1 MNQNNSVEIGISL
14 QKENASEDQGYN
26 PDTLLK
32 CGKNV
37 TEVESDGKIF
47 PSSKKALP
55 SNVLT
60 ENKIVK
66 DRKLSELPQVNQTH
80 PVPQTSNTGKKES
93 ENELKL
99 TITDVRT
106 LTGINAFNGKCIYDC
121 IVKSFISS
129 PEIKVQVSFS
139 DQNVSIVRL

>member
-1 MNQNNSVEIGISL
+1 MDDMINEPLIFYKSITVYLSYLNQTNSVEIGISL
-14 QKENASEDQGYN
+14 QRENASEDQGYN

-32 CGKNV
+32 CMKNV

-47 PSSKKALP
+47 PNSKKALP

-66 DRKLSELPQVNQTH
+66 DRKLSELPQANPTH

-121 IVKSFISS
+121 IVK
-129 PEIKVQVSFS
+129 
-139 DQNVSIVRL
+139 L